1 MILPS
6 FEIKNF
12 RAFRHLEIESLGN
25 VNLIV
30 GKNNVGKTSLLEAV
44 RIYSS
49 RGAWEV
55 IRDIL
60 KLRDEYR
67 SPGPDAILSGLSS
80 IFYGRSQNRDLA
92 IANQKAEMGVDI
104 SSDQKISVS
113 LTFVTETTD
122 ERGRTI
128 RTPIEDA
135 DTTDTFNSSPA
146 LLVQSELRNT
156 LRPLDRLDRLYRPI
170 MSREADEKSIPCTF
184 VSSAGSIS
192 EDASQ
197 WWDKITLTPLEDH
210 VLSALRVINPD
221 VSRISLVASDDST
234 PSRVFMVKTSNLDTP
249 FPLKSLGEGMVRI
262 IGIALAMV
270 NAPKGIVLIDEIEN
284 GIHYSVQSDMWRL
297 IFQVAATLNV
307 QVFATSHSWDCIE
320 AFQSVAA
327 EHAGDGKLIRL
338 ENRAG
343 NVAATLFGESEL
355 HIVSRDRIEVR

>member
-12 RAFRHLEIESLGN
+12 RAFRHLKIESLGN

-30 GKNNVGKTSLLEAV
+30 GKNNVGKTSLLEAM
-44 RIYSS
+44 RIYSN

-55 IRDIL
+55 IREIL

-67 SPGPDAILSGLSS
+67 STGPDAMLSGLNS
-80 IFYGRSQNRDLA
+80 IFYGRDQHGDLA
-92 IANQKAEMGVDI
+92 ITNQKAEIGIDI

-113 LTFVTETTD
+113 LTFFTETTN
-122 ERGRTI
+122 EQGRTI

-146 LLVQSELRNT
+146 LLVQSEFRNT
-156 LRPLDRLDRLYRPI
+156 LQPLDRLERLYRSGI
-170 MSREADEKSIPCTF
+170 VRETDEKSIPCTF

-192 EDASQ
+192 EDVPQ
-197 WWDKITLTPLEDH
+197 WWDNITLTPLEDD

-221 VSRISLVASDDST
+221 VSRISLVASSKSGS
-234 PSRVFMVKTSNLDTP
+234 SRVFMVKTTKLDTP

-262 IGIALAMV
+262 IEIALAMV
-270 NAPKGIVLIDEIEN
+270 NAPNGIVLIDEIES

-297 IFQVAATLNV
+297 IFQVAASLDV

-320 AFQSVAA
+320 AFQNVAV

-343 NVAATLFGESEL
+343 NVAATLFDESEL
-355 HIVSRDRIEVR
+355 SIISRDRIEVR